1 MENLEIASVLR
12 ELADLLEIQ
21 GANPFRIRAYRN
33 AIRTVNGLTQSVAS
47 MIEDGVDLSELP
59 GIGKDLS
66 SHIREL
72 VGTGRMEVLEELGKE
87 VPRSLADLVR
97 LEGVGP
103 KKAKKLWEE
112 LGVTSVDDL
121 EAPLKDG
128 RVAQL
133 EGFGQKT
140 AEKISRSIQDF
151 RKHQG
156 RFLLSE
162 VDVLLAPLLQY
173 LEGGGNV
180 SRLEVA
186 GSYRRRKETVG
197 DVDLLAS
204 CDGEPS
210 EVMDRFMNY
219 QAVESVEAAG
229 ETRGRVRLRSGLSVD
244 LRVVPEESFG
254 AALQYFTGSKEHN
267 VALRTLGVKKGL
279 RINEYGVFQ
288 VDEGEEDG
296 SEERLAGE
304 EEAEVFAAV
313 GLPWIPPVLRED
325 RGEIQAARDGR
336 LPNFLQIEDIR
347 GDLQMH
353 STWSDGKHSLREMAE
368 ACRERGYEYLA
379 ITDHSQAVTV
389 AGGLKPDQV
398 QAQWE
403 EVERV
408 RAEVEGIFLFR
419 SLEIDILKDG
429 SLDMPDEI
437 LSELD
442 LVLVSVHSF
451 MNLGRS
457 EMTDRV
463 IRALEHPEV
472 DILAHPTG
480 RILNRREPF
489 EMDVEAVLQA
499 AAALDV
505 AVELNAHPH
514 RLDLNESHVRRAKEL
529 AVRVAIDTD
538 AHSVGDLNYM
548 SYGVD
553 QARRGWLEPEDVLNA
568 LSLEEFR
575 SWMMR
580 KLSQ

>member
-1 MENLEIASVLR
+1 LENLEIASALR

-21 GANPFRIRAYRN
+21 EANPFRIRAYRN

-66 SHIREL
+66 SHISEL

-87 VPRSLADLVR
+87 IPRSLADLVR

-210 EVMDRFMNY
+210 GVMDRFMNY

-336 LPNFLQIEDIR
+336 LPNLLQIEDIR

-398 QAQWE
+398 RAQWE

-529 AVRVAIDTD
+529 GVRVAIDTD

>member
-162 VDVLLAPLLQY
+162 VDVLLAPLRQY

>member
-1 MENLEIASVLR
+1 
-12 ELADLLEIQ
+12 
-21 GANPFRIRAYRN
+21 
-33 AIRTVNGLTQSVAS
+33 

-121 EAPLKDG
+121 EAPLTDG

-140 AEKISRSIQDF
+140 AEKISLSIQDF

-210 EVMDRFMNY
+210 EVMDRFTNY

-229 ETRGRVRLRSGLSVD
+229 ETRGRVRLRSGLPVD

-279 RINEYGVFQ
+279 RINEYGVFR

-304 EEAEVFAAV
+304 EEAEVFATV

-325 RGEIQAARDGR
+325 RGEIQAAKAET
-336 LPNFLQIEDIR
+336 LPDLLQVDDIR

-353 STWSDGKHSLREMAE
+353 STWSDGKQSLREMAE
-368 ACRERGYEYLA
+368 ACRGRGYQYLA

-398 QAQWE
+398 RSQWE

-408 RAEVEGIFLFR
+408 RAEVKGIHLFR
-419 SLEIDILKDG
+419 SLEIDILRDG

-437 LSELD
+437 LIELD

-451 MNLGRS
+451 MNLGKS

-463 IRALEHPEV
+463 IRALEHPQV

-499 AAALDV
+499 AASLDV

-514 RLDLNESHVRRAKEL
+514 RLDLNESHVRRAKDL
-529 AVRVAIDTD
+529 GVKVAINTD
-538 AHSVGDLNYM
+538 AHSVGDLDYM
-548 SYGVD
+548 SYGLD
-553 QARRGWLEPEDVLNA
+553 EACRGWIEAEDVLNA
-568 LSLEEFR
+568 LPLEKFR
-575 SWMMR
+575 RWMMR
-580 KLSQ
+580 RSSQ